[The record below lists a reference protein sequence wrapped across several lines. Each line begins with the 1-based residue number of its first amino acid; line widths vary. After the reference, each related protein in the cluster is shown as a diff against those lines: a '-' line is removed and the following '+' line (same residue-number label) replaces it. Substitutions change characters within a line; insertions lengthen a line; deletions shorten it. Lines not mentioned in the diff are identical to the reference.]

1 MSKNYAILRA
11 EKVKS
16 LAAIAAMSAH
26 WRRTRPTPNANPKRK
41 SNNRVLQGAVDPY
54 KAFQELIA
62 ERGISKFRKNGVLLL
77 EFVLAFSPSYLRDE
91 NGKYMPDARDRLIA
105 WINASLSWINKEFG
119 DKCIS
124 VHLHGDESN
133 YHLHFAVVPLELK
146 TRKNGTQAW
155 ALNARGITGGSNM
168 LRKLQDSYAD
178 SVKKLGLHR
187 GTKGSKAK
195 HEDIKAF
202 YSALNHAKDDLQ
214 SINAPI
220 PEPHPKKVNV
230 WRERML
236 QVISAL
242 KQAQNDER
250 SKLHKMVIDLT
261 KTNEKLKTELL
272 KRKGAQL
279 QPSNSIKLKS
289 D

>member
-1 MSKNYAILRA
+1 MNRNYAIMRV

-77 EFVLAFSPSYLRDE
+77 EFVLAFSPRYLRDE
-91 NGKYMPDARDRLIA
+91 NGKYQPDASKKLKD
-105 WINASLSWINKEFG
+105 WINASLSWIKQEFG

-124 VHLHGDESN
+124 IHLHGDESN

-146 TRKNGTQAW
+146 TRKCGTQEW
-155 ALNARGITGGSNM
+155 ALNARGITGGSNK

-178 SVKKLGLHR
+178 SVKQLGLHR
-187 GTKGSKAK
+187 GMKGSKAQ

-202 YSALNHAKDDLQ
+202 YSALNHAKEDLQ

-220 PEPHPKKVNV
+220 PKPHPKKVNI
-230 WRERML
+230 WHERML
-236 QVISAL
+236 QVVSAL

-250 SKLHKMVIDLT
+250 SKLQRMVAELT
-261 KTNEKLKTELL
+261 RTNQKLRSELI
-272 KRKGAQL
+272 KR
-279 QPSNSIKLKS
+279 SNVKS
-289 D
+289 RLV